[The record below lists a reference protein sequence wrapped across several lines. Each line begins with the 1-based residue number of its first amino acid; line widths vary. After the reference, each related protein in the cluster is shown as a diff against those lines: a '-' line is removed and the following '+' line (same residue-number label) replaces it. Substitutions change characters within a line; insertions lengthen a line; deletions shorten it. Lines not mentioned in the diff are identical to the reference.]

1 MIKSKNYLTSAEAAK
16 KLGFSPEYIRKLI
29 LEGKIKGEK
38 LGRNWIIEI
47 KNLSNI
53 KRQRFRRNQEG
64 I

>member
-53 KRQRFRRNQEG
+53 QRQRFRRNQEG